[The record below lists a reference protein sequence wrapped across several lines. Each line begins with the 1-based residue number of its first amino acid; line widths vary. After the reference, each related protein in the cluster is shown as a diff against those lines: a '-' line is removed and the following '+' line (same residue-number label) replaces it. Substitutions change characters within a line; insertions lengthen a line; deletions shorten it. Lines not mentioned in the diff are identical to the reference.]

1 MIHVAAY
8 ILFCLI
14 NLQSSYAL
22 DKLSSSNEEAF
33 GPWGMD
39 FFEEVKGF
47 VSPLPMILE
56 QRGPSKAGF
65 TLLATGAEIRASE
78 ETVRMMK
85 HLRDIDRL
93 PIHGLWI
100 ENQHIRFSPSEV
112 QPLVALANE
121 AGFHTIVRIPDE
133 SRVSIQGY
141 LGIGAKGLVI
151 PMIESPKQIK
161 EAFDNAYYGGW
172 REIGLEPDSSN
183 LRANTADD
191 YAAVDREKILAF
203 MIESVAGMAQI
214 ESLAREAAKLADQF
228 GVDRS
233 HIVFWLGPFDA
244 KKNHQR
250 LKKASS
256 QETEKWWKAS
266 VQKISKEASSK
277 GISMGSNVYTLEEGI
292 SMMTEHQFR
301 IFSISGMSGSFGNPR
316 VPSTGRFFLNTSND
330 QRRFLLKKPVL
341 ALSER
346 ERISAKVTKL
356 NAILS
361 ENTAPNITSSI
372 TGK

>member
-1 MIHVAAY
+1 MIDVASY
-8 ILFCLI
+8 ILCVLM
-14 NLQSSYAL
+14 NVQGSYAL
-22 DKLSSSNEEAF
+22 DRLSSSSEEVF
-33 GPWGMD
+33 GPWGMA
-39 FFEEVKGF
+39 FFEEVRGF

-85 HLRDIDRL
+85 HLRDIDKL
-93 PIHGLWI
+93 PIHGIWI

-112 QPLVALANE
+112 QVLVALANE
-121 AGFHTIVRIPDE
+121 AGFHTIVRSPDE

-151 PMIESPKQIK
+151 PMVESPRQIK
-161 EAFDNAYYGGW
+161 EAFDNVFYGGW

-183 LRANTADD
+183 LRANSADN

-203 MIESVAGMAQI
+203 MIESFAGVAHI
-214 ESLAREAAKLADQF
+214 EALAREAAKLADQY
-228 GVDRS
+228 GVDKS

-250 LKKASS
+250 LKKASGL
-256 QETEKWWKAS
+256 ETEKWWQAS

-301 IFSISGMSGSFGNPR
+301 IFSISGMTGSFGNPR

-341 ALSER
+341 AQFER
-346 ERISAKVTKL
+346 ERISERVTKL

-361 ENTAPNITSSI
+361 ENTEPNIPSSI